1 MANGMML
8 FSGNAHR
15 AFAEECCAI
24 LDLSLGDAKVSA
36 FPDGETSVK
45 LEDDIRG
52 ADVFLV
58 QPTCAP
64 VNQHL
69 MELLI
74 MIDCAKR
81 ASARRITAV
90 IPYFGYARQ
99 DRKDRARVPIT
110 AKLVANLIAQAGANR
125 VLTLDL
131 HAGQVQGFFDI
142 PTDNLYG
149 SPVLIPH
156 ILKIF
161 DPKKLA
167 IATTDL
173 GGVKMG
179 RAYSRKLGELWKTH
193 IPFAII
199 DKVRHDAE
207 HTEVQE
213 LIGNVE
219 GLDVLLVD
227 DQISTGGSVDDGADF
242 LLKKAGARSVS
253 IAATHAVCAG
263 KATERLTSGKF
274 AHVIVTNTIPYPPHE
289 RITVLSAAKLFA
301 AAMHNIHCDKS
312 VSSLFVVRA
321 T

>member
-1 MANGMML
+1 MMV

-24 LDLSLGDAKVSA
+24 LALPLGDAKVSA

-45 LEDDIRG
+45 LDDDIRG
-52 ADVFLV
+52 ADVFII
-58 QPTCAP
+58 QPTCPP
-64 VNQHL
+64 VNQNL

-74 MIDCAKR
+74 MIDCARR

-110 AKLVANLIAQAGANR
+110 AKLAANLIAVAGANR

-156 ILKIF
+156 ILKTF
-161 DPKKLA
+161 DPTKLVVV
-167 IATTDL
+167 TTDL

-179 RAYSRKLGELWKTH
+179 RAYSRILEDQWKVR
-193 IPFAII
+193 IPLAII
-199 DKVRHDAE
+199 NKVRHDAE
-207 HTEVQE
+207 CTEVQE

-219 GLDVLLVD
+219 GCDVLLVD
-227 DQISTGGSVDDGADF
+227 DQISTGGSVDDGANF
-242 LLKKAGARSVS
+242 LLKEASARSVS

-263 KATERLTSGKF
+263 KAIERLTSGKF
-274 AHVIVTNTIPYPPHE
+274 AHVIVTNTIPHASHE
-289 RITVLSAAKLFA
+289 GITVVSAASLFA
-301 AAMHNIHCDKS
+301 AAMRNIHNDES

-321 T
+321 K